1 MFVCPWLALGISLAR
16 VVRAC
21 VWLVCV
27 LCVWLLPL
35 GFGDQARVCGPC
47 VVRVL
52 CAPISRSGGGCSI
65 CIPGV
70 SRVAINQIE
79 QSVASEAS
87 YAAKG
92 N

>member
-1 MFVCPWLALGISLAR
+1 MR
-16 VVRAC
+16 VVRAR

-52 CAPISRSGGGCSI
+52 CAPMSRSFWCPHQLFVQFMVQGGGCSI
-65 CIPGV
+65 CIPPV
-70 SRVAINQIE
+70 RVVAINQIE
-79 QSVASEAS
+79 
-87 YAAKG
+87 
-92 N
+92 